1 MNQYFKFKQFE
12 QLKNIKM
19 FNTVKVDG
27 LSIEWQNRADICSG
41 KYIIIVKFK
50 KGILKN
56 SLLYIICFLIESTTN
71 PQIINSMLK
80 IKLNLNNDKPM

>member
-19 FNTVKVDG
+19 FKTVKVDV

-41 KYIIIVKFK
+41 ELYNNSKKYHNIK
-50 KGILKN
+50 KGI
-56 SLLYIICFLIESTTN
+56 
-71 PQIINSMLK
+71 
-80 IKLNLNNDKPM
+80 